1 MKMIKVVKAS
11 NFINLNEAF
20 DNSKE
25 VYIDDELL
33 EEAKSY
39 GILTDSQI
47 EKLKMDFKHT
57 LKNGVYEVS
66 GSYLNDNFD
75 YDSML
80 EFKELLNEP
89 NIK

>member
-1 MKMIKVVKAS
+1 MKFIRMVKS
-11 NFINLNEAF
+11 KLNEVF
-20 DNSKE
+20 DNFE
-25 VYIDDELL
+25 FVYIDNDLL
-33 EEAKSY
+33 EEARSY
-39 GILTDSQI
+39 GIFTDSQI

-80 EFKELLNEP
+80 EFKELLDEP
-89 NIK
+89 N

>member
-1 MKMIKVVKAS
+1 MKFIKVVKS
-11 NFINLNEAF
+11 KLNEVF
-20 DNSKE
+20 DNFE
-25 VYIDDELL
+25 FVYIDNDLL
-33 EEAKSY
+33 EEARSY

-75 YDSML
+75 YDSMVEL
-80 EFKELLNEP
+80 KELLNEP
-89 NIK
+89 N

>member
-1 MKMIKVVKAS
+1 MKMIKVLKSA
-11 NFINLNEAF
+11 LNEAF
-20 DNSKE
+20 DNFE
-25 VYIDDELL
+25 EIYVDDELL

-47 EKLKMDFKHT
+47 EKLKVDFNHT

-75 YDSML
+75 YDSMV